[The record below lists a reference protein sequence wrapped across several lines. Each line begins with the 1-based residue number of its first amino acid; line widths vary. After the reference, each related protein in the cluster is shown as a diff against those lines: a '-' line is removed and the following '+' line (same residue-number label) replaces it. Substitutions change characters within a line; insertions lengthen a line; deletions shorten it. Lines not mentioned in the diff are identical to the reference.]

1 MPLAAGAEA
10 AGGAAACRATA
21 TGAASVLGGGGGG
34 AVAAALLPPTG
45 GPPRSMPR
53 LPFLD
58 GVVEEGVFSLGLDQA
73 AAWLAGERVGVA
85 SVRSPG
91 VPSCR
96 KRHRLA
102 REHPPGLLKNSHFNV
117 AIVGTSV
124 AVALCGLRLRKCG
137 CTHTQCSGHKQRLQH
152 HAHRPRQCDEHVR
165 SHAVSQSVYP
175 VVSFME
181 SECLQKGG

>member
-1 MPLAAGAEA
+1 
-10 AGGAAACRATA
+10 
-21 TGAASVLGGGGGG
+21 
-34 AVAAALLPPTG
+34 
-45 GPPRSMPR
+45 MPR
-53 LPFLD
+53 LPCLD
-58 GVVEEGVFSLGLDQA
+58 DVVEEGVFSLGLDHA

-124 AVALCGLRLRKCG
+124 AVALCVLRLRK
-137 CTHTQCSGHKQRLQH
+137 
-152 HAHRPRQCDEHVR
+152 
-165 SHAVSQSVYP
+165 
-175 VVSFME
+175 
-181 SECLQKGG
+181 